1 MHEKGD
7 RFIWDFQKQKT
18 GVPHAEDYDRDI
30 CLVFKLPRP
39 PDSYSPLQYSITSS
53 LKMTRF
59 LSAIILGALP
69 LLASAQ
75 QAAYGQCGG
84 TGCKLYINY
93 IYSSHIFGVE
103 FN

>member
-1 MHEKGD
+1 MLKIMGD
-7 RFIWDFQKQKT
+7 IS
-18 GVPHAEDYDRDI
+18 
-30 CLVFKLPRP
+30 LVFKLPKP
-39 PDSYSPLQYSITSS
+39 PDNYSPLQYSITSS
-53 LKMTRF
+53 LKMTRL
-59 LSAIILGALP
+59 LSTIVLGALP

-93 IYSSHIFGVE
+93 IYMYSSYIVGVE